1 MGCPSSQQSFAIL
14 PYIRGIT
21 EPLTWILK
29 RHSIKV
35 FKKPTNILQ
44 QDCPVPK
51 FWPPEDNQ
59 LAILFTKSLVHHVNG
74 VTSVKLKRSFSTR
87 RKEHTRNT
95 TRCAKGSNVAKH
107 AWTFDHVIDL
117 DNSTIIDNWNHRT
130 RKTVESWHTAKTVE
144 DDNNS
149 CPLPRQYNILL
160 NKH

>member
-51 FWPPEDNQ
+51 FRRPEDNQ
-59 LAILFTKSLVHHVNG
+59 LAILFTKSLVHHGNG
-74 VTSVKLKRSFSTR
+74 VTSVKLK
-87 RKEHTRNT
+87 
-95 TRCAKGSNVAKH
+95 
-107 AWTFDHVIDL
+107 DHL
-117 DNSTIIDNWNHRT
+117 APEE
-130 RKTVESWHTAKTVE
+130 K
-144 DDNNS
+144 
-149 CPLPRQYNILL
+149 NILEIQHDALKAPMLL
-160 NKH
+160 NMHGPLTT